1 MKNIIIGSILVFL
14 FPTIAYGDWWCG
26 LGNEI
31 VQCELREGI
40 VQPPEDEVF
49 LLQFFGDSR
58 DLMRGIGKCESG
70 NKQFQ
75 ANGKVIVSPTND
87 YGYFQIN
94 EKIWLLYSKELR
106 LNIMEMR
113 DNFAM
118 ARIILAQRGLS
129 AWSAS
134 QKCWEMIYSR
144 IAE

>member
-1 MKNIIIGSILVFL
+1 MKNIIFILILL
-14 FPTIAYGDWWCG
+14 FSPLTVYSFWWCG

-40 VQPPEDEVF
+40 VQPPEDEIL

-58 DLMRGIGKCESG
+58 DLMREIGKCESG
-70 NKQFQ
+70 NKQFL
-75 ANGKVIVSPTND
+75 ASGKIIVSPTND

-94 EKIWLLYSKELR
+94 EKTWLAYSKELG

-113 DNFAM
+113 GNFAM

-134 QKCWEMIYSR
+134 QKCWEMIK
-144 IAE
+144 